1 MERITITE
9 HVDQMCK
16 GQDHTRS
23 GQTTID
29 GQQVKYAVVFDGHG
43 SDSVINFIRRISRT
57 KMDEIMAKTCPATT
71 MFHYINDATPKL
83 CIRGESSGSTMCL
96 TRIFPTYVEII
107 NVGDS
112 QAYVIK
118 NGELAFVSET
128 HCYDNLKER
137 TRLDA
142 MGIRTEESSNFKIV
156 DDRHLY
162 KTRTRYIFHNPN
174 DFVNRL
180 ALSQA
185 LGHAGKTGI
194 APDRK
199 VIPYET
205 SDEVVVI
212 LGSDGHFDMVKRQM
226 DRDEFLESDLLA
238 VKDVPGQEILK
249 QSVDRWLQE
258 WEMHYDLSDP
268 SVFQVYKYSRGKMET
283 DDVAIVKVTIRP
295 EEQAT
300 VFEVSV

>member
-1 MERITITE
+1 MERVTISE

-16 GQDHTRS
+16 GQDYTVS

-29 GQQVKYAVVFDGHG
+29 GQQVKYTAVFDGHG
-43 SDSVINFIRRISRT
+43 SNNVIRFIRSISKT
-57 KMDEIMAKTCPATT
+57 KMNEIMASACPATT

-83 CIRGESSGSTMCL
+83 CIRGESSGSTLCL

-118 NGELAFVSET
+118 NGQIEFVSEP
-128 HCYDNLKER
+128 HCYDNPKEKV
-137 TRLDA
+137 RLDA
-142 MGIRTEESSNFKIV
+142 MGVKTEPSSNFKIV

-162 KTRTRYIFHNPN
+162 KTRTNYIFHIPG
-174 DFVNRL
+174 DENRL

-194 APDRK
+194 APDRT
-199 VIPYET
+199 VIPYLT
-205 SDEVVVI
+205 TDEVVVI
-212 LGSDGHFDMVKRQM
+212 LGSDGHFDMVKRHM
-226 DRDEFLESDLLA
+226 DRDEFLESDLLIT
-238 VKDVPGQEILK
+238 KDMSGEAILK

-258 WEMHYDLSDP
+258 WEMHYDLDKP
-268 SVFQVYKYSRGKMET
+268 EIFQVYQYSREKWET
-283 DDVAIVKVTIRP
+283 DDVAIVKVTICP
-295 EEQAT
+295 EET
-300 VFEVSV
+300 VFGVSV

>member
-43 SDSVINFIRRISRT
+43 SDSVINFIRRISQQ
-57 KMDEIMAKTCPATT
+57 KMDEIMAMPCPATT

-112 QAYVIK
+112 QGYVIK
-118 NGELAFVSET
+118 NGELAFVSEP
-128 HCYDNLKER
+128 HCYDNAKER

-142 MGIRTEESSNFKIV
+142 MGVRTEASSNFKIV

-162 KTRTRYIFHNPN
+162 KTRTRYIFHIPYE
-174 DFVNRL
+174 DNRL

-194 APDRK
+194 APDRT
-199 VIPYET
+199 VIPYEA

-212 LGSDGHFDMVKRQM
+212 LGSDGHFDMVKRHM

-238 VKDVPGQEILK
+238 VKDMSGEAILN

-258 WEMHYDLSDP
+258 WEMHYDLERP
-268 SVFQVYKYSRGKMET
+268 EIFQVYKYSRGKMET

-295 EEQAT
+295 EEK
-300 VFEVSV
+300 VFGVSI